1 MIKKLSLF
9 IQIVEVDESCED
21 NDEETFPFSMVTLVA
36 ISFDEWS
43 TFISVVLNSEDI
55 IDEVKENILLF

>member
-1 MIKKLSLF
+1 MIKKVSLF
-9 IQIVEVDESCED
+9 IQIEE
-21 NDEETFPFSMVTLVA
+21 NDEETFPFSMVTLAA